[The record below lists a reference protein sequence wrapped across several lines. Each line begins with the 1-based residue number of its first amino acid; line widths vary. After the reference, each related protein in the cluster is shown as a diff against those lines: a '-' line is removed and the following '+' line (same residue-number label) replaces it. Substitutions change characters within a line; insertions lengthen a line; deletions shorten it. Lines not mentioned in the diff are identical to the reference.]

1 MLAFYDNKN
10 ISIQQKSNA
19 IWQTLN
25 EKYKIK
31 GSYHFSHKTAGPICK
46 QLSSNLFISREIML
60 FIDSDIKDTDFDCI
74 MQSRMISKLFLILE
88 EHEKVDLSFSSIMEV
103 IEVKYVLENCEQEFS
118 LQTDLKVYSTSMDD
132 SRKFLGDMAYKI
144 PSKFVS
150 ATGPDLSLSYG
161 CGRSFDST
169 GYNIKS
175 YTENIESRFK
185 YDLVVGKKC
194 QIEGTFNFVTSF
206 VMGSEIAYMV
216 LTNVTCRTLS
226 SKLLTAYSMQPL
238 IFNDKFGWT
247 KIYPTPVD
255 PSTIDIFEGILRAT
269 FGFLLIEGSSIMPLT
284 VSWLEEH
291 STKSHCFITCYYI
304 EYVKV
309 SDIETRMLHV
319 VYSIVII
326 ILIIIIIFLSRY
338 RMKLKN
344 N

>member
-1 MLAFYDNKN
+1 LALAEYADSRAKSNIKVIKVLAFYDNKN

-60 FIDSDIKDTDFDCI
+60 FIYSGI

-175 YTENIESRFK
+175 YTENIESRYF
-185 YDLVVGKKC
+185 
-194 QIEGTFNFVTSF
+194 
-206 VMGSEIAYMV
+206 
-216 LTNVTCRTLS
+216 
-226 SKLLTAYSMQPL
+226 
-238 IFNDKFGWT
+238 
-247 KIYPTPVD
+247 
-255 PSTIDIFEGILRAT
+255 
-269 FGFLLIEGSSIMPLT
+269 
-284 VSWLEEH
+284 
-291 STKSHCFITCYYI
+291 
-304 EYVKV
+304 
-309 SDIETRMLHV
+309 
-319 VYSIVII
+319 
-326 ILIIIIIFLSRY
+326 
-338 RMKLKN
+338 
-344 N
+344 